1 MSKKTITTLYEI
13 ENPSQKPSVK
23 VADMKKYWKKRRPK
37 NVPLD
42 CFACPICPAD
52 MNPRDWYMRS
62 PEEANKYIIMETGMQ
77 GFPTIN
83 REIIKS
89 K

>member
-1 MSKKTITTLYEI
+1 MRFRGIITDLDFDYERTTHYLKIAI
-13 ENPSQKPSVK
+13 ESG
-23 VADMKKYWKKRRPK
+23 
-37 NVPLD
+37 NV
-42 CFACPICPAD
+42 
-52 MNPRDWYMRS
+52 
-62 PEEANKYIIMETGMQ
+62 EEANKYIIMETGMQ